1 MSADGGGSSATFPVT
16 SFGAAPR
23 RRSRRVLP
31 GLPGTLGFTVF
42 YLSLVV
48 LLPLMALVLR
58 AAGVGLDGFVAQI
71 ISSRVQAAFR
81 ASFGIAFLAA
91 LIDMGLGLLVAWVLV
106 RYRFWGR
113 RLLDAL
119 VDLPIALP
127 TAVAGIALT
136 ELYAETGWFGAP
148 LAALGIP
155 VAFTPLGIGVALAFV
170 GLPFVVRAV
179 EPVLVD
185 LDRDVEEAAATLGAS
200 SWQIFRR
207 VILPPLW
214 PALLTGFTLAFGRGI
229 GEYGSVIFIAGN
241 QPGLSEIVP
250 LLIVVKLEQF
260 DVGGAAVLGSL
271 MLLASFAIML
281 TINALQTWS
290 QRRLGP

>member
-1 MSADGGGSSATFPVT
+1 MA
-16 SFGAAPR
+16 R
-23 RRSRRVLP
+23 RRVLP
-31 GLPGTLGFTVF
+31 GLPGTLGFTLA
-42 YLSLVV
+42 YLALMV
-48 LLPLMALVLR
+48 LLPLAALVLR
-58 AAGVGLDGFVAQI
+58 AGEIGLGGFAAQI
-71 ISSRVQAAFR
+71 GNARVEAAFR
-81 ASFGIAFLAA
+81 ASFGIAAVAA
-91 LIDMGLGLLVAWVLV
+91 VIDSFVGLLVAWVLV

-136 ELYAETGWFGAP
+136 ELYADTGWFGAP
-148 LAALGIP
+148 LAALGLR

-185 LDRDVEEAAATLGAS
+185 LDRDVEEAAATLGATP
-200 SWQIFRR
+200 WQIFRR
-207 VILPPLW
+207 IILPPLW

-241 QPGLSEIVP
+241 MPGLSEIVP

-260 DVGGAAVLGSL
+260 DVTGAAVLGTV
-271 MLLASFAIML
+271 MLVASFAIML
-281 TINALQTWS
+281 AINALQSWS
-290 QRRLGP
+290 QRRLGA

>member
-1 MSADGGGSSATFPVT
+1 M
-16 SFGAAPR
+16 
-23 RRSRRVLP
+23 LP
-31 GLPGTLGFTVF
+31 GLPVTLGFTLA
-42 YLSLVV
+42 YLSIVV
-48 LLPLMALVLR
+48 LLPLAALVLR
-58 AAGVGLDGFVAQI
+58 ASGIGWAGFVAQAAQP
-71 ISSRVQAAFR
+71 RVEAAFR
-81 ASFGIAFLAA
+81 ASFGISFLTATF
-91 LIDMGLGLLVAWVLV
+91 DVGLGLLVAWVLV

-179 EPVLVD
+179 EPVLAD
-185 LDRDVEEAAATLGAS
+185 LDRDVEEAAATLGAT

-207 VILPPLW
+207 VILPALW

-241 QPGLSEIVP
+241 VPGLSEIVP

-260 DVGGAAVLGSL
+260 DVLGASVLGSL
-271 MLLASFAIML
+271 MLVASFAIML
-281 TINALQTWS
+281 AINGLQYWNRH
-290 QRRLGP
+290 RRGH